1 MKKYTLFII
10 AVLLSNITYS
20 QTNKAVTYID
30 GMQKKFKM
38 MASFAANFTYQTE
51 GSGGSMTGSIV
62 VKGNKFRLKTSGQE
76 IFNNGKEVSTYIK
89 EINEVNISNFDPS
102 EGDLSPAKI
111 YTFDKKAYKLNLV
124 SDSGPIATIELA
136 PNAKSAQ
143 VQKINIK
150 ISKADSNVKE
160 WTIFNKSGK
169 KQNFKVTKLT
179 PNAGVDD
186 KYFSFDKKAYPGVE
200 INDLR

>member
-1 MKKYTLFII
+1 MKKYLIIFTFLFSGNF
-10 AVLLSNITYS
+10 AFS
-20 QTNKAVTYID
+20 QSNKAVPYID
-30 GMQKKFKM
+30 AMQKKFKSM
-38 MASFAANFTYQTE
+38 TSFVANFTYQ
-51 GSGGSMTGSIV
+51 SDGGGTMTGSIT

-76 IFNNGKEVSTYIK
+76 VFNNGKEVSTYIK

-111 YTFDKKAYKLNLV
+111 YSFDKKAYKMNLV
-124 SDSGPIATIELA
+124 SDAGSLVKIDLS

-143 VQKINIK
+143 VQKISIQINK
-150 ISKADSNVKE
+150 SDSNVKE
-160 WTIFNKSGK
+160 WTIVNKSGK
-169 KQNFKVTKLT
+169 KQNFKVTKLS

-186 KYFSFDKKAYPGVE
+186 KFFSFDKKAFPGVE

>member
-1 MKKYTLFII
+1 MKKYLLIFTLLCTGNLAF
-10 AVLLSNITYS
+10 S
-20 QTNKAVTYID
+20 QSNKAIPYID
-30 GMQKKFKM
+30 AMQKKFKS
-38 MASFAANFTYQTE
+38 MASFAANFTYQ
-51 GSGGSMTGSIV
+51 SDGGGLMTGSIT

-111 YTFDKKAYKLNLV
+111 YSFDKKAYKMNLV
-124 SDSGPIATIELA
+124 SDAGSLVKIDLS

-143 VQKINIK
+143 VQKISIQINK
-150 ISKADSNVKE
+150 SDSNVKE
-160 WTIFNKSGK
+160 WTIVNKSGK

>member
-1 MKKYTLFII
+1 MKKYLIIFTFLFSGNF
-10 AVLLSNITYS
+10 AFS
-20 QTNKAVTYID
+20 QSNKAVPYID
-30 GMQKKFKM
+30 AMQKKFKSM
-38 MASFAANFTYQTE
+38 TSFVANFTYQ
-51 GSGGSMTGSIV
+51 SDGGGTMTGSIT

-111 YTFDKKAYKLNLV
+111 YSFDKKAYKMNLV
-124 SDSGPIATIELA
+124 SDAGSLVKIDLS

-143 VQKINIK
+143 VQKISIQINK
-150 ISKADSNVKE
+150 SDSNVKE
-160 WTIFNKSGK
+160 WTIVNKSGK
-169 KQNFKVTKLT
+169 KQNFKVTKLS

-186 KYFSFDKKAYPGVE
+186 KFFSFDKKAFPGVE

>member
-1 MKKYTLFII
+1 
-10 AVLLSNITYS
+10 
-20 QTNKAVTYID
+20 
-30 GMQKKFKM
+30 MQKKFKSM
-38 MASFAANFTYQTE
+38 SSFVANFSYQ
-51 GSGGSMTGSIV
+51 SDGGGTMTGSIT

-111 YTFDKKAYKLNLV
+111 YSFDKKAYKMNLV
-124 SDSGPIATIELA
+124 SDAGSMAKIDLS

-143 VQKINIK
+143 VQKISIQINK
-150 ISKADSNVKE
+150 SDSNVKE
-160 WTIFNKSGK
+160 WTIVNKSGK

>member
-1 MKKYTLFII
+1 MKKYVII
-10 AVLLSNITYS
+10 FSLLTISSFAFS
-20 QTNKAVTYID
+20 QANKAISYID
-30 GMQKKFKM
+30 GMQKKYKSM
-38 MASFAANFTYQTE
+38 SSFAANFSYQTE
-51 GSGGSMTGSIV
+51 GGGPMTGTIT

-111 YTFDKKAYKLNLV
+111 YTFDKKAYKMSLI
-124 SDSGPIATIELA
+124 SDAGSVATIELA

-143 VQKINIK
+143 VQKISIK
-150 ISKADSNVKE
+150 INKFDSNVKE
-160 WTIFNKSGK
+160 WTIVNKSGK

-179 PNAGVDD
+179 PNAGADD
-186 KYFSFDKKAYPGVE
+186 KFFSFDKKAYPGVE